1 MKVLVYGLN
10 YAPEPVGIGKYS
22 GELAPWLRA
31 RGHQVRVI
39 TAPPYFPSWRLAA
52 GHHNSYTVKHLHGVR
67 VQRCPLWVPR
77 RPTGL
82 TRLIHLASFALSS
95 LPPLLA
101 QLRWRPD
108 VVITVAPAFFCAPG
122 ALLLGH
128 LCGHCTTSWLHIQD
142 FELDAA
148 FELGLLKGKLSRH
161 LAEAWERSTL
171 QAFDRV
177 SSISSAMVQ
186 RLEAKGVTPGR
197 SLLLPNWVDLKLIR
211 PQLGKAQLENSYR
224 RELGIGS
231 DQLVVMYSGSMNK
244 KQGLELLAEVI
255 HQLADLPHLVW
266 LLAGEGPTKAEL
278 VAATKGLPHV
288 RHLPLQPTERL
299 NDWLNA
305 ADIHLLPQKAE
316 AADLVLPSKLLGI
329 LASGRPVVAS
339 SPAGSELADLAE
351 QAGACV
357 PPGDTKSFAKA
368 IRELVTNPEN
378 RAVAG
383 KRARELAEMH
393 YGVDTVLSRFERQL
407 SSLADERVTPPNTQH
422 FNE

>member
-1 MKVLVYGLN
+1 MCGDV
-10 YAPEPVGIGKYS
+10 P
-22 GELAPWLRA
+22 
-31 RGHQVRVI
+31 
-39 TAPPYFPSWRLAA
+39 F
-52 GHHNSYTVKHLHGVR
+52 GVR
-67 VQRCPLWVPR
+67 
-77 RPTGL
+77 RPSGI
-82 TRLIHLASFALSS
+82 TRLFHLSSFALSS
-95 LPPLLA
+95 LPVLLT
-101 QLRWRPD
+101 QRRWHPD

-122 ALLLGH
+122 ALLLGY
-128 LCGHCTTSWLHIQD
+128 LCGRCTTSWLHIQD

-148 FELGLLKGKLSRH
+148 FELGLLKGKLLRH

-278 VAATKGLPHV
+278 VEATKACRRCAICRCSPQSGSTIGSTPPTFTCCPRKQKLPIWCC
-288 RHLPLQPTERL
+288 P
-299 NDWLNA
+299 
-305 ADIHLLPQKAE
+305 
-316 AADLVLPSKLLGI
+316 PSC
-329 LASGRPVVAS
+329 LASLQA
-339 SPAGSELADLAE
+339 AGL
-351 QAGACV
+351 
-357 PPGDTKSFAKA
+357 
-368 IRELVTNPEN
+368 
-378 RAVAG
+378 
-383 KRARELAEMH
+383 
-393 YGVDTVLSRFERQL
+393 
-407 SSLADERVTPPNTQH
+407 
-422 FNE
+422 